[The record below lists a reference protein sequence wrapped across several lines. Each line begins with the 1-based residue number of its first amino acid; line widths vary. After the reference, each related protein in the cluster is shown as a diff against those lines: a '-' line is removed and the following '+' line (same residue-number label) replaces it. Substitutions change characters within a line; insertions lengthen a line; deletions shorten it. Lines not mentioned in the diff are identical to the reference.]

1 MSLPRRSGKR
11 RRSSSGS
18 DSFSFSGDGDS
29 CVSPQLLCRPV
40 LSPPPGLGRGR
51 RLAGTG
57 TRTAGP
63 TRPRA
68 AGDGTPTLRLR
79 WARRIAGVCIPAPEL
94 DGQRA
99 AIQHPALDSNIG
111 DRFPL
116 GRQHAQLISALA
128 HHCLRR
134 YGHLWFLGLYN
145 FPETTS
151 KLARSCHH
159 VEGLLRI
166 MSSST
171 TSYWGSTRLQA
182 VLNPEQS
189 WKTFILFPQNVS
201 LVLVCFIFETWAC
214 SRSG

>member
-63 TRPRA
+63 TRSRA
-68 AGDGTPTLRLR
+68 AGDGIPTRRLR
-79 WARRIAGVCIPAPEL
+79 WARRIAGACIPAPEL
-94 DGQRA
+94 DGRRA

-116 GRQHAQLISALA
+116 GHQHAQLIGVLA

-134 YGHLWFLGLYN
+134 YGH
-145 FPETTS
+145 
-151 KLARSCHH
+151 
-159 VEGLLRI
+159 
-166 MSSST
+166 
-171 TSYWGSTRLQA
+171 
-182 VLNPEQS
+182 
-189 WKTFILFPQNVS
+189 S
-201 LVLVCFIFETWAC
+201 LVFGSLQLPRNNFQVGQILSPCRGVA
-214 SRSG
+214 SNNVQ